1 MFNVVL
7 VAPEIPANTGNIG
20 RTCVVSGCSLHL
32 VGPLGFDLSE
42 RALKRAGLGYWRSL
56 DVHVYQ
62 DWAEFA
68 EVHSL
73 ETNDERLHLLS
84 KKAVRTYAEA
94 QYRPGDFLVFGS
106 ESVGLD
112 EVLLGTHAKR
122 CERIPML
129 KDSKSLVD
137 SENWEAPTTGQDGRA
152 LLKPDIAGN
161 FVNPDGWR
169 ISALNLSNAAAIV
182 VYEGLR
188 QLGFPEMLIDGAIW
202 IACGR
207 AVARP

>member
-20 RTCVVSGCSLHL
+20 RSCVVSGCKLHL
-32 VGPLGFDLSE
+32 VGPLGFELSE

-56 DVHVYQ
+56 DVQVYDNWDDFASVQ
-62 DWAEFA
+62 GLAE
-68 EVHSL
+68 
-73 ETNDERLHLLS
+73 NDPRLHLLT
-84 KKAVRTYAEA
+84 KKAAKTYAEA
-94 QYRPGDFLVFGS
+94 SFQPGDFLVFGS

-112 EVLLGTHAKR
+112 EALLSRYAKR

-129 KDSKSLVD
+129 KDKDSLIDGD
-137 SENWEAPTTGQDGRA
+137 SWVSPAAEQDGQA
-152 LLKPDIAGN
+152 LLEQDIAGN
-161 FVNPDGWR
+161 FVNPDDWR

-188 QLGFPEMLIDGAIW
+188 QLGFPEM
-202 IACGR
+202 
-207 AVARP
+207 